1 MAAASAHDFTRVY
14 YQPVTS
20 PLRVDPRAAA
30 WALGLVF
37 AIGLAG
43 SVYRI
48 PIQVTDALETI
59 ERSLTVASLPASFA
73 SGIGNSA
80 SMLRPL
86 REVRTKLLVEIGDAL
101 GGRYDVA
108 FRGYHALSGVVLVLL
123 FVGVAGARTW
133 TDVTALAFAL
143 AVLTGMRTFSGMFR
157 EAYPT
162 NHFLTISTYA
172 VATYALARSRGGRLA
187 DVAAVA
193 FLVVSLLTL
202 ESGVLVLA
210 VAVAAAAAG
219 ARGISRPALG
229 AMALVLAGYACF
241 RVGYLGLHTAGLGEH
256 ATGLW
261 ASVISPSEQVARFG
275 ANPLPLY
282 AYNVV
287 MSGLSVLLSQPSAG
301 RWTVAEAWL
310 RGRLSPVFV
319 VEIGS
324 SVLTTALIAWYAFG
338 REAAGRRRWREPV
351 VVVFAAVLVANAAVS
366 WAYAKNEIIG
376 TAGVFY
382 ALAAFAAARAWLVQ
396 PTSADATAGKP
407 PRWPAG
413 AVVALLAIVS
423 TAWAVRDAGLHFKL
437 RHTAFVSRSEWSE
450 VLVPNKRDT
459 WPANARR
466 LEVVS
471 RLKAEAVAT
480 RVPSP
485 AQMPGWGESWWG
497 EE

>member
-1 MAAASAHDFTRVY
+1 M
-14 YQPVTS
+14 
-20 PLRVDPRAAA
+20 AA

-59 ERSLTVASLPASFA
+59 ERSLTVPSLPASFA

-101 GGRYDVA
+101 GGRYDAA
-108 FRGYHALSGVVLVLL
+108 FRGYHALCGVVLVLL
-123 FVGVAGARTW
+123 FVGMTSARTW

-143 AVLTGMRTFSGMFR
+143 AVLTGMHTFSGMFR

-162 NHFLTISTYA
+162 NHFLTITTYA
-172 VATYALARSRGGRLA
+172 MVTCALGRSRGGWLA

-193 FLVVSLLTL
+193 CLVVSLLTL
-202 ESGVLVLA
+202 ESGVLVFV
-210 VAVAAAAAG
+210 VAVAAAVAG

-229 AMALVLAGYACF
+229 VMALVLAGYAFF

-261 ASVISPSEQVARFG
+261 AAQLSPSEQVARFG

-282 AYNVV
+282 VYTVV

-301 RWTVAEAWL
+301 QWTVAEAWQH
-310 RGRLSPVFV
+310 GGLSPVFV
-319 VEIGS
+319 VEMGS
-324 SVLTTALIAWYAFG
+324 SALTTALIAWYAFG
-338 REAAGRRRWREPV
+338 RDTAGRRRWRDPV
-351 VVVFAAVLVANAAVS
+351 VAVFAAVLVTNAAVS

-382 ALAAFAAARAWLVQ
+382 ALAAFAAARAWLQQ
-396 PTSADATAGKP
+396 PTSAEAAAGKP

-413 AVVALLAIVS
+413 AAVALLALAS

-437 RHTAFVSRSEWSE
+437 RHTAFVSRSEWAD
-450 VLVPNKRDT
+450 VLRPNERDR
-459 WPANARR
+459 WPADPRR
-466 LEVVS
+466 LGVVS

-480 RVPSP
+480 PVPPP
-485 AQMPGWGESWWG
+485 AQMPEWGESWWG
-497 EE
+497 EEWRRCGLSRWPRVSWR